1 MKRALASVAVFTL
14 LAGSIAGA
22 QQLPSAAPS
31 ATAPDISGPVLRPT
45 GVTLAAADVDTVHKR
60 ARAIDVSDASLLRL
74 KIHWYASYAT
84 VPLFVLQSVA
94 GNQLFQADKSGAER
108 PGWAKTVHSGGALG
122 LSALFGIN
130 TVTGLWNLWESRD
143 NEVGRKKRLL
153 HSALMLASDVGFA
166 YTGLKLAD
174 DAKHSFTGRTDHKNL
189 AYYSMGVALAGYG
202 PHAAAGS
209 LTVSSGSS
217 ARGAGNT

>member
-1 MKRALASVAVFTL
+1 MKRVLATVAVLTL
-14 LAGSIAGA
+14 VVSALAGA
-22 QQLPSAAPS
+22 QQLPSVVLS
-31 ATAPDISGPVLRPT
+31 DTALDVPGPVLHPT
-45 GVTLAAADVDTVHKR
+45 GVTHVVADVDTVRKR
-60 ARAIDVSDASLLRL
+60 ARAVDVSDAYLMRL

-130 TVTGLWNLWESRD
+130 TVTGVWNLWESRE
-143 NEVGRKKRLL
+143 NEAGRTKRLL
-153 HSALMLASDVGFA
+153 HSALMLASDAGFA

-174 DAKHSFTGRTDHKNL
+174 DAKHSVDGREDHRNL
-189 AYYSMGVALAGYG
+189 AYYSMGAALAGYG
-202 PHAAAGS
+202 LMLLPD
-209 LTVSSGSS
+209 
-217 ARGAGNT
+217 R